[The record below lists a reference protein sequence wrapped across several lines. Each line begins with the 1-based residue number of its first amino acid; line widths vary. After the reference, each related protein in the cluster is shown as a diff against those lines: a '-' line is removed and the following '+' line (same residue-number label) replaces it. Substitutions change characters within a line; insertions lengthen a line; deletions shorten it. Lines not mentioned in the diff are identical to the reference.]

1 MRLRFGDE
9 SYLTTLG
16 QYSTNNETIRKKR
29 LSQRLLRE
37 TKYKFLKVPEG
48 LKEDGKSQSKSN
60 GDKTAEGTIL
70 EHDSPSKVKSLLE
83 TDVAPSSSSQ
93 LSKLSR
99 NGQYWINLTSE
110 IDYRKVR
117 KWLYELADQV
127 QVNSSAFS
135 PTFSRKWQSVSLN
148 LYVDF

>member
-1 MRLRFGDE
+1 MSLRFGDE

-60 GDKTAEGTIL
+60 GDKTAEDTEL
-70 EHDSPSKVKSLLE
+70 EHDSPSKVKPLLE
-83 TDVAPSSSSQ
+83 IDEAPNSSQ

-99 NGQYWINLTSE
+99 NGQYWINLSSDTNF
-110 IDYRKVR
+110 RKFR
-117 KWLYELADQV
+117 TWLYELADQLEV
-127 QVNSSAFS
+127 
-135 PTFSRKWQSVSLN
+135 
-148 LYVDF
+148 